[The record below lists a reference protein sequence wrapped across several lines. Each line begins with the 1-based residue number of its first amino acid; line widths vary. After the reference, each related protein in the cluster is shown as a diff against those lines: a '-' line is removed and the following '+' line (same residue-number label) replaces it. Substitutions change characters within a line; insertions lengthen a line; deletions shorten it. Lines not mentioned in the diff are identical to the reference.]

1 MAEASIDIRV
11 FPNKEM
17 TSVDFA
23 EMMDTAIFN
32 SGVIQGCETKV
43 ENGIF
48 TITSGRI
55 VVGGRLGVVTG
66 GTVPNPTTLTKTE
79 KCYPLAVCDL
89 SNNDNPFYFII
100 ATAADLA
107 RLGLDTEDENTTF
120 NTENGIKAL
129 IFGICD
135 VNPATGLII
144 KDTYHKWGQATAK
157 KGWDWYSGL
166 VKQITDLET
175 AVNNKLTWKM
185 SSQTEYKSAIYHEVP
200 SNAKEIY
207 VVVWIRWVST
217 GSATQKTSLG
227 FHIPINDYLFVS
239 SADLVGHVNHWTK
252 TNNGFVRLRL
262 SKANG
267 KYLVKI
273 YNVYQG
279 DTDVTA
285 NTYWNIMYR

>member
-129 IFGICD
+129 TFGICD
-135 VNPATGLII
+135 VDPTTGLASN
-144 KDTYHKWGQATAK
+144 YEAWGQAEAK
-157 KGWDWYSGL
+157 KGWDWYNHI

-175 AVNNKLTWKM
+175 AVNNKLTWKI
-185 SSQTEYKSAIYHEVP
+185 SKTSDNEEEHTGPKWHRIPED
-200 SNAKEIY
+200 AKELYIT
-207 VVVWIRWVST
+207 VWVSRSSSNKS
-217 GSATQKTSLG
+217 GVS
-227 FHIPINDYLFVS
+227 FHIPVNDHLFVT
-239 SADLVGHVNHWTK
+239 SATTMTQANGWPDDS
-252 TNNGFVRLRL
+252 NGFVEIRLLKNTEGRHVNINRVY
-262 SKANG
+262 SG
-267 KYLVKI
+267 T
-273 YNVYQG
+273 NVI
-279 DTDVTA
+279 TNSVT
-285 NTYWNIMYR
+285 WMVLYR

>member
-129 IFGICD
+129 TFGICD
-135 VNPATGLII
+135 VDPTTGLASNYEAWDKPKLKKAGIGII
-144 KDTYHKWGQATAK
+144 
-157 KGWDWYSGL
+157 
-166 VKQITDLET
+166 I
-175 AVNNKLTWKM
+175 
-185 SSQTEYKSAIYHEVP
+185 
-200 SNAKEIY
+200 
-207 VVVWIRWVST
+207 
-217 GSATQKTSLG
+217 
-227 FHIPINDYLFVS
+227 
-239 SADLVGHVNHWTK
+239 
-252 TNNGFVRLRL
+252 
-262 SKANG
+262 
-267 KYLVKI
+267 
-273 YNVYQG
+273 
-279 DTDVTA
+279 
-285 NTYWNIMYR
+285 